1 MNDKLNFLLRSLL
14 AVAVQDREAFIGKFG
29 QLWEDI
35 TGGDAESGKAKGEH
49 LARSMDKLRV
59 ELQTEALARKM
70 SKEDKAEILEAL
82 AKIEKRIEELDRK
95 MERSAS

>member
-1 MNDKLNFLLRSLL
+1 
-14 AVAVQDREAFIGKFG
+14 
-29 QLWEDI
+29 
-35 TGGDAESGKAKGEH
+35 
-49 LARSMDKLRV
+49 MDKLRV